1 MAHTNRVLV
10 VDDDKNICE
19 LLQIYLQN
27 AGFETDACYSA
38 KTALDQYD
46 SQAYDLVLLDI
57 MLPDVAGFDLCRAM
71 KQKKDIPIIMLTAR
85 DMLVDK
91 IQGFS
96 CGADDYI
103 VKPFEPAEV
112 IVRIHARLKK
122 PKPQDVLPDIITIGN
137 ISMNISAY
145 EVKKDGQTVD
155 LKPREFQ
162 LLHFF
167 LTNRNIVFTRDTL
180 LQKVWNYDIAGDT
193 RTVDVH
199 IKTLRKKLLDENS
212 TFDIKTVWGV
222 GYKLEGE

>member
-1 MAHTNRVLV
+1 MANANKILI

-19 LLQIYLQN
+19 LLKLYLQN
-27 AGFETDACYSA
+27 AGFDTGLCHDAGSA
-38 KTALDQYD
+38 LHRFLNEG
-46 SQAYDLVLLDI
+46 YDLVLLDVN
-57 MLPDVAGFDLCRAM
+57 LPDASGFDLCRAM
-71 KQKKDIPIIMLTAR
+71 KEKKEVPIIMLTAR
-85 DMLVDK
+85 DMLYDK

-112 IVRIHARLKK
+112 IARIHARLKK
-122 PKPQDVLPDIITIGN
+122 PKQPAVTQDIIRIGD
-137 ISMNISAY
+137 IVMNIDAY
-145 EVKKDGQTVD
+145 EVRKGGTLVD

-162 LLHFF
+162 LFYF
-167 LTNRNIVFTRDTL
+167 LLNNRNIVFSRDVL

-199 IKTLRKKLLDENS
+199 IKSLRKKLLDENS

>member
-1 MAHTNRVLV
+1 MANTNKILI

-19 LLQIYLQN
+19 LLKLYLQN
-27 AGFETDACYSA
+27 AGFDIGLCHDAA
-38 KTALDQYD
+38 DALRRFI
-46 SQAYDLVLLDI
+46 AEGYDLVLLDVN
-57 MLPDVAGFDLCRAM
+57 LPDASGFDLCRMM
-71 KQKKDIPIIMLTAR
+71 KEKKDVPIIMLTAR
-85 DMLVDK
+85 DMLYDK

-112 IVRIHARLKK
+112 IARIHARLKK
-122 PKPQDVLPDIITIGN
+122 PKPSASSDIIRIGDVSVN
-137 ISMNISAY
+137 IEAY
-145 EVKKDGQTVD
+145 EVRKGGVLVD

-162 LLHFF
+162 LFYF
-167 LTNRNIVFTRDTL
+167 LLNNKNIVFSRDAL

-199 IKTLRKKLLDENS
+199 IKSLRKKLIDENS
-212 TFDIKTVWGV
+212 IFDIKTVWGV